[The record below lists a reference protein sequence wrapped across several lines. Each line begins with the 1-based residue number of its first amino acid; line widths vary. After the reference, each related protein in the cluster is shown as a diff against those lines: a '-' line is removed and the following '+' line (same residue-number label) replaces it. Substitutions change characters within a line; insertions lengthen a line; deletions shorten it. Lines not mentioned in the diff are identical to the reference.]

1 MEEAIVRLFG
11 WVGSGHRNPHWCF
24 GPTVIGMNLRLN
36 AKFDP
41 ASTSWISSSRDTV
54 DGLEIRQTHQ
64 SRLVVYPTIYRVS
77 YIPDGDR
84 RISSVNSIV
93 IRSISPNSVGT
104 QSTNRT

>member
-11 WVGSGHRNPHWCF
+11 WIGSGHRNPHWCF

-54 DGLEIRQTHQ
+54 DGLEIR
-64 SRLVVYPTIYRVS
+64 
-77 YIPDGDR
+77 
-84 RISSVNSIV
+84 
-93 IRSISPNSVGT
+93 RSPVEVGSLSHYL
-104 QSTNRT
+104 QGFIHPRW